1 MFDIGLHSIETL
13 MYLGIA
19 YLVENGMFH
28 LVTRI
33 ITGDQQL
40 PQ

>member
-1 MFDIGLHSIETL
+1 

-19 YLVENGMFH
+19 YLIENGMFH